1 VSATA
6 SLSFPSR
13 DGYIPLGGVVCV
25 DVRGGD
31 GVVYRRGGR
40 LFVALSLSL
49 GECCLSGEQGSSKII
64 FDENSCMHCVEFG
77 MGCDALTWRERIP
90 SMPLNC
96 SWAISILLFIEYFCH
111 QAGVVACDIG
121 CLTSPHTKLRWQDVW
136 LFNVDLCR
144 VEEFSGRTAARSR
157 EGGGD
162 LSMEE

>member
-1 VSATA
+1 MLCVGDG
-6 SLSFPSR
+6 LSFISKQGR
-13 DGYIPLGGVVCV
+13 LYSFGGVVCV

-64 FDENSCMHCVEFG
+64 FDENSCIHCVEFG

-96 SWAISILLFIEYFCH
+96 SWAISIFLFIEYFCH

-121 CLTSPHTKLRWQDVW
+121 CLTSPPHKATVAGCVVVQ
-136 LFNVDLCR
+136 C
-144 VEEFSGRTAARSR
+144 
-157 EGGGD
+157 
-162 LSMEE
+162 